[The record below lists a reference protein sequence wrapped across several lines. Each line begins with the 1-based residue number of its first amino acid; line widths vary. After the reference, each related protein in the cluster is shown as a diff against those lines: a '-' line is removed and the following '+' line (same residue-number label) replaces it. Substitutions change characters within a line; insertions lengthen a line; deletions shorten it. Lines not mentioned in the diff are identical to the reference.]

1 MAFIFV
7 EADFRR
13 LRRYSVV
20 QPRLGGVPRV
30 EVDGGGLARLHGAH
44 DEDARVREE
53 EVLAGGRGKIWR
65 ICRRSP

>member
-44 DEDARVREE
+44 DEDARV
-53 EVLAGGRGKIWR
+53 LPPFLFADLMSIDT
-65 ICRRSP
+65 I